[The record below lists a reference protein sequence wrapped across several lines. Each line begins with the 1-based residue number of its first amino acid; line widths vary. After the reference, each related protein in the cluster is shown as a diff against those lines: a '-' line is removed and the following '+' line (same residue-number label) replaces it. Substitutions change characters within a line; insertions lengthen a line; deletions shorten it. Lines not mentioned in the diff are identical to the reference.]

1 MRNALNLDIKYSGY
15 KYSTQ
20 YVERKYKRNIFES
33 KCEKGKIIQEVMAP
47 NIHALEQI
55 TLSL

>member
-15 KYSTQ
+15 KYITP
-20 YVERKYKRNIFES
+20 YVERKYKRIIFES

-47 NIHALEQI
+47 TIHALGQI